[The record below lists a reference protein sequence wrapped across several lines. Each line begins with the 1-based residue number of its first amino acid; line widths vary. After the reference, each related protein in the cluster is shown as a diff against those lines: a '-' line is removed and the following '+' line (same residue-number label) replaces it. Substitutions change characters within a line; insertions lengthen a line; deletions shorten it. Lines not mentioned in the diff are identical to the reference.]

1 VLRADTRRLLLL
13 TWLDKLRLL
22 LLHLLLHL
30 LLKRTTKSH
39 ARSPCLLLQKT
50 PTTPPPPPPPPLE
63 LGLLQQRMGKELLLR
78 QQPWQRRQRRQMVGW
93 LEVVATL
100 LCCRLRSYAL
110 RGWPDL
116 ASRSVLLYCARYSTS
131 SGVGVE

>member
-1 VLRADTRRLLLL
+1 MLRADTRRLLLL

-63 LGLLQQRMGKELLLR
+63 LGLLQQGMG
-78 QQPWQRRQRRQMVGW
+78 QRRQMVGW

-110 RGWPDL
+110 HDWPDL

-131 SGVGVE
+131 SGVAME

>member
-1 VLRADTRRLLLL
+1 MLRADTRRLLLL
-13 TWLDKLRLL
+13 TWLDKLRL
-22 LLHLLLHL
+22 LLLHL